1 MKHDKKTTNL
11 EKQVRQAIQAAIEM
25 ADTDAKI
32 FNLHV
37 EVNIIPDPK
46 DELHIG
52 QCTKISKEEMAKQFA
67 EQYGA
72 VKGRIT
78 NGTPCSEST
87 KNTHPLKNPDSTH
100 YAMWRDSVTNEEV
113 EAIDLLEK
121 MATKAELLAW
131 AKISLLYY
139 RLRIGK
145 KDDIAKEMTK
155 IKTYEA
161 YIEQLE
167 KQIY

>member
-1 MKHDKKTTNL
+1 MKHDKKATEL
-11 EKQVRQAIQAAIEM
+11 QKQVIQAIQAAIEM

-37 EVNIIPDPK
+37 EVNITPEPK

-52 QCTKISKEEMAKQFA
+52 QFVELSKEELEKQIS
-67 EQYGA
+67 EYRGA
-72 VKGRIT
+72 VEEVT
-78 NGTPCSEST
+78 T

-100 YAMWRDSVTNEEV
+100 YSMWRDSMTNEEV

-145 KDDIAKEMTK
+145 KDDIAKEMKK
-155 IKTYEA
+155 IQTFEA
-161 YIEQLE
+161 YVHYLE
-167 KQIY
+167 NKMVKKGVLSE